1 MVSRLGFRRE
11 GYEVELRDSS
21 VVACAGQQV
30 LWFGLELAPLILD
43 PDQRSFAR
51 VSEPGY
57 R

>member
-11 GYEVELRDSS
+11 GYEVEFRAPS

-30 LWFGLELAPLILD
+30 LWFGLELAPLISD
-43 PDQRSFAR
+43 PDQRSFTR
-51 VSEPGY
+51 VSETEY